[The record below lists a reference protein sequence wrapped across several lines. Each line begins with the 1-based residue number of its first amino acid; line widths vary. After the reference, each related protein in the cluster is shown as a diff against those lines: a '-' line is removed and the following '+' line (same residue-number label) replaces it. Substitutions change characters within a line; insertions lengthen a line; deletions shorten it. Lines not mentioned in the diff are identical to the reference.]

1 MYIQRSSFLLIYHIW
16 ITILPFNSSFKKYHW
31 SSLQSR
37 FDSCN
42 NPCQSKRHCGF
53 HKHFKWKVALICLM
67 TWGLGGF
74 GAFVGTACRNP
85 SQEPKVCIGFMA
97 GLRRINRELVGKL
110 MSMLP
115 SFEPHQLRANNPS
128 AGAWRMET
136 RWFLGTCKRFIH
148 HTSEKCPRR
157 FLSIPREGT
166 ATSPQ
171 HGSEPVQYLDR
182 RTVVVFWVFFAN
194 SNWNLPL
201 FTVYFNLLTTI

>member
-1 MYIQRSSFLLIYHIW
+1 
-16 ITILPFNSSFKKYHW
+16 
-31 SSLQSR
+31 
-37 FDSCN
+37 
-42 NPCQSKRHCGF
+42 
-53 HKHFKWKVALICLM
+53 M

-182 RTVVVFWVFFAN
+182 RTVVVFWVF
-194 SNWNLPL
+194 LPTPTGTFPFSLCTSTYSQQSRHVNDSL
-201 FTVYFNLLTTI
+201 FTNLTSWGHRGVGNTIHYGLPSDKS